1 MAEYVALEKEIYDSV
16 RGRPFTS
23 IHTKPTWA
31 QKELL
36 NEEAE
41 QIALD
46 INVSYPWSDDYGLLA
61 EIQGEDKY
69 QNNTGFEYVSPTRP
83 PDLDPRILLPNQNQT
98 QIKILQSESVILK
111 RDYAVVQGF
120 RRGIGENIRDCLET
134 RYYEQLYENVFKYK
148 RILPRAYLA
157 HLEAKWVILDE
168 LQIEDMVKKYKRGWS
183 QDEHFTTFAHRL
195 DREQKKLSDDNIVVS
210 DADKKQHLMVELWGR
225 DLFDRPVMIEWNE
238 RPREER
244 EYAHAVAYFTKHL
257 AAIET
262 YEAAGGG
269 ASKKQGFESTNAVAE
284 IQAACE
290 NKITENKAETSRE
303 MTAMATEFVGVIN
316 EQKEQI
322 KSLREVLAS
331 IENKLSTRVPATPPR
346 RSRRVL
352 YESDSDTEE
361 ETPPRRKRKEDKT
374 RSQKQKKAAKKAAEA
389 KIKKPEDKWKKSDGY
404 NPGDEWSSVPWNLRP
419 VWKKLRVEYWR
430 TGTAAAK
437 ADKKVEMKRL
447 ADQLDE

>member
-1 MAEYVALEKEIYDSV
+1 MAEYVALEKEIYDSI

-69 QNNTGFEYVSPTRP
+69 RNNTGFEYVSPTRP

-134 RYYEQLYENVFKYK
+134 RYYEQLYEDVFKYK
-148 RILPRAYLA
+148 RIQPRHYLA
-157 HLEAKWVILDE
+157 HLESKWVILDE
-168 LQIEDMVKKYKRGWS
+168 LQIEEMIKKYKRGWS
-183 QDEHFTTFAHRL
+183 ADEHFTTFANRL
-195 DREQKKLSDDNIVVS
+195 NREQKKLRDDNIVVS

-244 EYAHAVAYFTKHL
+244 EYEHAVAYFTKHL

-284 IQAACE
+284 IQTACV
-290 NKITENKAETSRE
+290 NQITQNKAENSRE
-303 MTAMATEFVGVIN
+303 MTAMATEFAGVIN

-331 IENKLSTRVPATPPR
+331 IENKLSTKAPATPPR
-346 RSRRVL
+346 RS
-352 YESDSDTEE
+352 
-361 ETPPRRKRKEDKT
+361 
-374 RSQKQKKAAKKAAEA
+374 
-389 KIKKPEDKWKKSDGY
+389 
-404 NPGDEWSSVPWNLRP
+404 
-419 VWKKLRVEYWR
+419 
-430 TGTAAAK
+430 
-437 ADKKVEMKRL
+437 
-447 ADQLDE
+447 

>member
-1 MAEYVALEKEIYDSV
+1 MAEYVALEKEIYDSI

-23 IHTKPTWA
+23 IPTKPTWA

-69 QNNTGFEYVSPTRP
+69 LANTGFEYVSPTRP
-83 PDLDPRILLPNQNQT
+83 PDLDPRILLPNQLQT

-111 RDYAVVQGF
+111 RDYAVVKGF
-120 RRGIGENIRDCLET
+120 RRGIGENIRDCLEC
-134 RYYEQLYENVFKYK
+134 RYYEQLYEDVFKYK
-148 RILPRAYLA
+148 RIQPRDYLA

-168 LQIEDMVKKYKRGWS
+168 LQIKEMIKKYKRGWS
-183 QDEHFTTFAHRL
+183 MDEHFTTFADRL
-195 DREQKKLSDDNIVVS
+195 NREQKKLSDDNIVVS

-244 EYAHAVAYFTKHL
+244 EYDDAVTYFTKHL
-257 AAIET
+257 AAIES

-269 ASKKQGFESTNAVAE
+269 ASKRQGFESTNAVAE
-284 IQAACE
+284 IQTACV
-290 NKITENKAETSRE
+290 NQITENKAENTRE
-303 MTAMATEFVGVIN
+303 MTQMATEFAGVIN

-331 IENKLSTRVPATPPR
+331 IENKLSARAPATPPR
-346 RSRRVL
+346 RSRRVA
-352 YESDSDTEE
+352 Y
-361 ETPPRRKRKEDKT
+361 
-374 RSQKQKKAAKKAAEA
+374 
-389 KIKKPEDKWKKSDGY
+389 
-404 NPGDEWSSVPWNLRP
+404 
-419 VWKKLRVEYWR
+419 
-430 TGTAAAK
+430 
-437 ADKKVEMKRL
+437 
-447 ADQLDE
+447 